1 MFLLVNIYLGCAMI
15 SFILRIFAIILK
27 LEDPTGFMFTY

>member
-15 SFILRIFAIILK
+15 SLILRVFSIILK
-27 LEDPTGFMFTY
+27 LEDATNFTFRY